1 MCGDGPTLGGVID
14 GIRSREKTI
23 QVYAGPGDPAV
34 GELREYF
41 ASQNVTIE
49 HVVDE
54 TEPTR
59 AVVTSGEAVLA
70 SVDARALQ
78 SLVGGGAGGRRPAYL
93 ELLEHLDETTF
104 TSYDR
109 RQMLHASREI
119 EDRAWRVG
127 EGVLHAGF
135 QRLSTFHEQADV
147 YRELGKMGDLS
158 IHVYGAPDAD
168 PPEGPFTVHSTEHS
182 DVTDKWFVVF
192 DGGSDPTQQS
202 ALLAVERSE
211 GFYGAWTYDPET
223 VADALAALAT
233 VE

>member
-1 MCGDGPTLGGVID
+1 MGGAVPTLGGVIE

-41 ASQNVTIE
+41 ASQNVSIE

-59 AVVTSGEAVLA
+59 AVVTEGEAVLA
-70 SVDARALQ
+70 SVDAATLRT
-78 SLVGGGAGGRRPAYL
+78 LVGGDTSHQPAYL
-93 ELLEHLDETTF
+93 DLLKHLDETTF

-109 RQMLHASREI
+109 HQMLQASREI

-127 EGVLHAGF
+127 EGVLYAGF
-135 QRLSTFHEQADV
+135 QRLSTFRDQVEV

-158 IHVYGAPDAD
+158 IHVYGLPDRD
-168 PPEGPFTVHSTEHS
+168 PPDGPFTVHATEDP
-182 DVTDKWFVVF
+182 DVVEKWFVVF
-192 DGGSDPTQQS
+192 DGGSDPTQRC
-202 ALLAVERSE
+202 ALLAVERPE
-211 GFYGAWTYDPET
+211 GFYGAWTYDPDT
-223 VADALAALAT
+223 VDDALAALAA